1 MVEIL
6 NGNKLPT
13 APRKRDRIIFSDSE
27 NLLERFLEEV
37 PLDYSKEWETF
48 LANATFFYEQR
59 EIIYSD
65 SRLFFTP
72 VPIEFSFL
80 SMEKYYPLGAFLEW
94 WEHGIYGSA
103 GEGRLIYDATFLS
116 DEVVVAKCVDCE
128 GVISE
133 ISVEESMA
141 LEDERAQYLYRY
153 GSLSACIETYR
164 ITEVQEILSE
174 GMTLPEI
181 DQSGWTSFA
190 YSLFE
195 TIQSK
200 ERRIESLNQKIRAT
214 RILWRQE
221 QILAF
226 HAEKEKRLA
235 LLEEEIE
242 RVKAAKR
249 EVKKR
254 YPKWERGSA
263 FSKEIQALNR
273 EEQELRSSVDR
284 DLDRLMVKSW
294 PFFSRDTHCMMT
306 FEEIPTRD
314 EVMRVTNEH
323 NLERIVSELTTEDLG
338 DLQTVQNVA
347 QIGNND
353 DQNELFVMR
362 DDGDDPP
369 PLPYLGQVDE
379 GCTLPHPYPI

>member
-27 NLLERFLEEV
+27 SLLERFLKEES
-37 PLDYSKEWETF
+37 LDYRKEWETF
-48 LANATFFYEQR
+48 LSNATFFYEQR

-94 WEHGIYGSA
+94 WEYGIYASA
-103 GEGRLIYDATFLS
+103 GEGRLIFDATFLS
-116 DEVVVAKCVDCE
+116 DEVVMAKCVDCD
-128 GVISE
+128 GMISE
-133 ISVEESMA
+133 LSVEEGKA
-141 LEDERAQYLYRY
+141 LADERAQYLYRY

-164 ITEVQEILSE
+164 IAEVQEILSE
-174 GMTLPEI
+174 GVTLPEI

-190 YSLFE
+190 YSLFQ
-195 TIQSK
+195 TIQSN
-200 ERRIESLNQKIRAT
+200 ESRIESLNQEIRAT

-235 LLEEEIE
+235 LLKEEIA

-273 EEQELRSSVDR
+273 EEQELRSSVNR
-284 DLDRLMVKSW
+284 GLHLLMVKSW
-294 PFFSRDTHCMMT
+294 PFFSRDTHCMT
-306 FEEIPTRD
+306 IFEEIPTRD
-314 EVMRVTNEH
+314 EVMRVTNED
-323 NLERIVSELTTEDLG
+323 NLERIVSGLTTEDLS

-353 DQNELFVMR
+353 EQNELFVIR
-362 DDGDDPP
+362 DDDDTPP
-369 PLPYLGQVDE
+369 TSIFGAS
-379 GCTLPHPYPI
+379 